1 VAAHKEGRVD
11 IISAEWCET
20 DPPILLRGLD
30 RKVLCRVILTCP
42 TRSDAIAAHNDAQ
55 LSYSFDDETKTF
67 TVFVAHVDQSPYRVR
82 LEIPALKMEVH
93 GDRTFQK
100 GEVAQ
105 VSFKVE

>member
-42 TRSDAIAAHNDAQ
+42 TRADAIAAHKDAQ
-55 LSYSFDDETKTF
+55 LSYSYEDLTKTF
-67 TVFVAHVDQSPYRVR
+67 TVFVSHVDNSRYRVR

-93 GDRTFQK
+93 GDRTYQA

-105 VSFKVE
+105 VSFRTE